1 MDCISASEAIEMA
14 DLHFEREVLQRLT
27 YPEDFCSPHK
37 LDVNPE
43 ARLFRTTGPGSTEL
57 EYLQLLAALV
67 GVFKPTHVLETGTLS
82 GDGTIALMNGAEA
95 GCTVISIC
103 GDALA
108 PETRHR
114 LHLAAS
120 TYRCRLITYTG
131 WTTEMMAGR
140 SQVSFADLCRGRV
153 TFAFLDTRIPDRD
166 DELLYIADSR
176 NGVMD
181 FSRPC
186 CVCIHDMSRHRHE
199 RDADTEHLPTAAAN
213 IEAFAASQGWQI
225 LRLHQSRG
233 MIVLCRYP

>member
-1 MDCISASEAIEMA
+1 MS
-14 DLHFEREVLQRLT
+14 DLHFERDVLERIT

-43 ARLFRTTGPGSTEL
+43 AQLFRTTGPGATEV

-67 GVFKPTHVLETGTLS
+67 GVFKPTHILETGTFG
-82 GDGTIALMNGAEA
+82 GDGTIALMYGAEP
-95 GCTVISIC
+95 GCSVISIS

-108 PETRHR
+108 PEVRLR
-114 LHLAAS
+114 LHAAAS

-131 WTTEMMAGR
+131 WTTEMLAGR
-140 SQVSFADLCRGRV
+140 SQVTFANLCRGLV

-166 DELLYIADSR
+166 DELLHIADPR

-181 FSRPC
+181 FTRPC

-199 RDADTEHLPTAAAN
+199 RDADTEHLAGAVAN
-213 IEAFAASQGWQI
+213 IEAFAAKEGWQM

-233 MIVLCRYP
+233 MIVLCRYPS